1 MTTQEVKR
9 KLTAILSADVKGYSR
24 LMGEDEERTVHTL
37 NTYKDMMRGLIQQH
51 RGRIVN
57 APGDNVLAEFVSVV
71 DAVQCAVEIQQVLR
85 AKNAMLPENRRMEF
99 RIGINLGDVI
109 EEGEQIY
116 GDGVNIAA
124 RLEGLAEAGSICISE
139 SAYQQIE
146 NKLPL
151 RYEYLGE
158 HQVKNISKPVRA
170 YRAQMES
177 EASGTVIGEKKAKP
191 RRWQRATIGLVAA
204 VIVVVAAV
212 AIWRLY
218 LRPTAPPVEVA
229 SKGKMAFPL
238 PDKPSIA
245 VLPFVN
251 MSEDP
256 KQEYFSDGM
265 TEDLITDLSKIS
277 GLMVIARNSTFTYKG
292 KPVKI
297 KQVAEELGVR
307 YVLEGSVRRAGNEI
321 RINAQLVDA
330 LSGHHLWAERYDGKM
345 DRIFT
350 LQDQITQKIV
360 SALTVK
366 LTGSEKERVGQK
378 GTDNIAAYDAYLEGW
393 DHFYRYTAD
402 GLTKAAASF
411 KKAIE
416 LDPNY
421 GQAFAALASVYLQAT
436 NFAAL
441 LPGLKMSWFEARLR
455 VGKYTRMAMKR
466 PTANAYSVSSAMYL
480 IRRQHKEAIS
490 EVGRGLALDPN
501 NPGCHASMG
510 WALIM
515 AGRPKEGIEYLDKW
529 MRLDPRNRY
538 AYLFNRSWAHFCMG
552 EIAEAAKLL
561 EQAMRL
567 DPEAQAGPMVTLAA
581 CYSLLGRDQDA
592 RTMIDL
598 RRKIPFTGP
607 TVAETM
613 YMFPLKDR
621 TVADRFV
628 QGLIKAGHPPG
639 KIAGGY
645 FPAFKENQLTG
656 EEIKRV
662 NFGRTITGIDPNGQQ
677 WWLDKKKNGELTLRV
692 PGAPISSDTGKTQ
705 IEGDLECIQ
714 FQKTFWGLEY
724 CLTVFRNP
732 RGTYEGKDEYFS
744 CSDFGFTPW
753 SVVR

>member
-24 LMGEDEERTVHTL
+24 LMGEDEELTVHTL
-37 NTYKDMMRGLIQQH
+37 NTYKDMMRSLIQQH
-51 RGRIVN
+51 RGRIVD
-57 APGDNVLAEFVSVV
+57 APGDNVLAEFASVV

-109 EEGEQIY
+109 EEGDSIY

-124 RLEGLAEAGSICISE
+124 RLEGLAEAGGICISE

-151 RYEYLGE
+151 TYEYLGE
-158 HQVKNISKPVRA
+158 HQVKNIAKPVRA

-177 EASGTVIGEKKAKP
+177 EASGKVIGEKKAKP

-218 LRPTAPPVEVA
+218 LHPTRPPVEVA
-229 SKGKMAFPL
+229 SKEKTAFPL

-345 DRIFT
+345 DRIFA
-350 LQDQITQKIV
+350 LQDQITRKIV
-360 SALTVK
+360 SALAVK
-366 LTGSEKERVGQK
+366 LTGTEKQIIVQK
-378 GTDNIAAYDAYLEGW
+378 GTNNVEAYDEFLRGWVNYLRMTSH
-393 DHFYRYTAD
+393 DLA
-402 GLTKAAASF
+402 KAIQSF
-411 KKAIE
+411 KKATE
-416 LDPNY
+416 MDPNFGRAY
-421 GQAFAALASVYLQAT
+421 AALALAYGVKT
-436 NFAAL
+436 VV
-441 LPGLKMSWFEARLR
+441 PGWTKVSDPSWIEARLR
-455 VGKYTRMAMKR
+455 VGQYLKQAMKN
-466 PTANAYSVSSAMYL
+466 PTSIAHLVNGNLHLY
-480 IRRQHKEAIS
+480 RRQHGEAVS
-490 EVGRGLALDPN
+490 EVERALALDPN
-501 NPGCHASMG
+501 DPACNSGMGFVLLNNGKPKEAIDFINRAMRFDPHNPG
-510 WALIM
+510 
-515 AGRPKEGIEYLDKW
+515 R
-529 MRLDPRNRY
+529 
-538 AYLFNRSWAHFCMG
+538 YLFLLGVAQFCMG
-552 EIAEAAKLL
+552 NLEEAANLIEKAHRIDPEFTSSISWLTSIYGLL
-561 EQAMRL
+561 GREK
-567 DPEAQAGPMVTLAA
+567 EAQAALETEIKQWRVVELKLSESM
-581 CYSLLGRDQDA
+581 YFF
-592 RTMIDL
+592 
-598 RRKIPFTGP
+598 PF
-607 TVAETM
+607 
-613 YMFPLKDR
+613 KDR
-621 TVADRFV
+621 AIADRV
-628 QGLIKAGHPPG
+628 AKGLIKAGIKGQPS
-639 KIAGGY
+639 GY

-656 EEIKRV
+656 EEIKRL
-662 NFGRTITGIDPNGQQ
+662 NFGRTVTGIGRDGVQ
-677 WWLDKKKNGELTLRV
+677 WWLDKKKNGELTQRA
-692 PGAPISSDTGKTQ
+692 GEPISSDTGKTR
-705 IEGDLECIQ
+705 IDGDMECQQ
-714 FQKTFWGLEY
+714 FQKHLWGLEF

-744 CSDFGFTPW
+744 CTDFGFYPW

>member
-9 KLTAILSADVKGYSR
+9 KLTAILSADAKGYSR
-24 LMGEDEERTVHTL
+24 LMGEDEKGTVRTL
-37 NTYKDMMRGLIQQH
+37 NAYKEVMTDLIRHH
-51 RGRIVN
+51 RGRVVD
-57 APGDNVLAEFVSVV
+57 APGDNVLAEFGSVV
-71 DAVQCAVEIQQVLR
+71 DAVECAVEIQKELKTR
-85 AKNAMLPENRRMEF
+85 NADLPENRKMEF
-99 RIGINLGDVI
+99 RIGVNLGDVI
-109 EEGEQIY
+109 EDGEQIL

-124 RLEGLAEAGSICISE
+124 RLESLSEAGGICIS
-139 SAYQQIE
+139 
-146 NKLPL
+146 
-151 RYEYLGE
+151 GTGFD
-158 HQVKNISKPVRA
+158 QVKNKLSVGYQYLGKQTVKNIPDPVRA
-170 YRAQMES
+170 YKVLMGP
-177 EASGTVIGEKKAKP
+177 EAVGKVIGEKEPKETRWGWKAV
-191 RRWQRATIGLVAA
+191 AAAVVLALVAGG
-204 VIVVVAAV
+204 VV
-212 AIWRLY
+212 WNFY
-218 LRPTAPPVEVA
+218 LRAPRIEPA
-229 SKGKMAFPL
+229 SKEKMAFPL

-251 MSEDP
+251 MSED
-256 KQEYFSDGM
+256 KEQEYFSDGM

-345 DRIFT
+345 DRIFA

-621 TVADRFV
+621 TVADGFV